1 MFFETWGSERKNET
15 SKTEGFY
22 TLNLT
27 IFFFLITYSVTN
39 INVKMYEIS
48 IESTTQLLLQIT
60 VLVFEVVTT
69 DPRYI
74 TDSYHNN
81 IVEEIPETIQIED
94 RMTEIISIVT
104 SLVAINYGLCSY
116 KNSQTTNPSMLT
128 ILKLILRSSV
138 DVIGR

>member
-1 MFFETWGSERKNET
+1 
-15 SKTEGFY
+15 
-22 TLNLT
+22 
-27 IFFFLITYSVTN
+27 
-39 INVKMYEIS
+39 MYELS

-60 VLVFEVVTT
+60 VIVFEVVTT

-74 TDSYHNN
+74 TDSYRHN
-81 IVEEIPETIQIED
+81 IIEEIPEPIQIED

-104 SLVAINYGLCSY
+104 SLVAINYGLSSY

-128 ILKLILRSSV
+128 ILSLILRSSV

>member
-1 MFFETWGSERKNET
+1 
-15 SKTEGFY
+15 
-22 TLNLT
+22 
-27 IFFFLITYSVTN
+27 
-39 INVKMYEIS
+39 MYEIS

-128 ILKLILRSSV
+128 ILSLILRSSV

>member
-1 MFFETWGSERKNET
+1 
-15 SKTEGFY
+15 
-22 TLNLT
+22 
-27 IFFFLITYSVTN
+27 
-39 INVKMYEIS
+39 MYEIS

-60 VLVFEVVTT
+60 VIVFEVVTT

-74 TDSYHNN
+74 TDSYQHN
-81 IVEEIPETIQIED
+81 IIEEIPEPIQIED

-104 SLVAINYGLCSY
+104 SLVAINYGLSSY

-128 ILKLILRSSV
+128 ILSLILRSSV

>member
-1 MFFETWGSERKNET
+1 
-15 SKTEGFY
+15 
-22 TLNLT
+22 
-27 IFFFLITYSVTN
+27 
-39 INVKMYEIS
+39 MYEIS

-60 VLVFEVVTT
+60 VIVFEVVTT

-74 TDSYHNN
+74 TDSYHHN
-81 IVEEIPETIQIED
+81 IIDEIPEPIQIED

-104 SLVAINYGLCSY
+104 SLVAINYGLSSY

-128 ILKLILRSSV
+128 VLSLVLRSSV